1 MIEHA
6 PTFGWGHININ
17 VSNLEDS
24 IEFYETL
31 GFQVLIPGIPYLGM
45 SREEMRPLAQGI
57 STALGINTTL
67 HGRACIMQLDD
78 GFPKI
83 DLTEF
88 SGLTQN
94 PPLTNADRGLVRI
107 CLTSKDLRADV
118 ARLKADGV
126 EFLSDIQPGH
136 QQLGDIAVCR
146 DPDGTLI
153 ELLEV
158 YLERWAPY
166 LGGAE

>member
-1 MIEHA
+1 MTEHA
-6 PTFGWGHININ
+6 PRFGWGHININ
-17 VSNLEDS
+17 VSNLDDS
-24 IEFYETL
+24 IAFYEKF
-31 GFQVLIPGIPYLGM
+31 GFQVFLPGIPYLGM
-45 SREEMRPLAQGI
+45 SKAESLLLAENV
-57 STALGINTTL
+57 SMALGIDTTS

-88 SGLTQN
+88 SGLTQS

-107 CLTSKDLRADV
+107 CLTSRDLKADV

-126 EFLSDIQPGH
+126 EFVSDIQPGH
-136 QQLGDIAVCR
+136 EQLGDVAVCR

-153 ELLEV
+153 ELLQV

-166 LGGAE
+166 LGGAG